1 MILKSYRI
9 THYRNIEDS
18 GVIPVDPK
26 VTCLVGKNESGKT
39 NLLQSL
45 RRLNP
50 IDGVEFNVTNDY
62 PRRHMNAYER
72 KIEKGGSQDKVVVGV
87 FELDNA
93 DVRAVTAKFGA
104 CVEAGQT
111 LTYTVDHAN
120 KKFVDMKANET
131 AFLKFAVSTSNLPD
145 AIKSPAQAAPTLTKL
160 IEVLNQVG
168 TDANV
173 AALLAKLTP
182 MQTRTL
188 SLTIW
193 DQVLRSRCP
202 KIMYFDDYRLMAGTA
217 NLADL
222 TSEDKIDENEHLET
236 LMELL
241 KLAGVTPE
249 SLMEDENY
257 EHHKAKIESI
267 ANEIT
272 DDVFQYW
279 KQNTELEVEFDVHR
293 KSGQNNSPDFYVRIK
308 NTRHKAT
315 VPFDERSK
323 GFVWFFSFMT
333 AFRCLAEESDRMIIL
348 LDEPGLSLHA
358 SAQAD
363 LLAFIE
369 ERLAPD
375 HQVIY
380 TTHSP
385 FMLDSTK
392 LLRVRTVEDTPD
404 KGAIV
409 RADCFGADAVT
420 VFPLQA
426 ALSYSLA
433 QTLFLGPDCLLVEGP
448 SDLLY
453 LQTISELLSQQKRT
467 VLDPRW
473 VITPVGGSGKLST
486 FASLIGANQLNVSV
500 LMDFSKKDQQLLDN
514 LQQEGFL
521 DRKNVVLYKTF
532 TGGTESDVEDMFSE
546 ATYFQLVKLAY
557 PGHAKKLKPSKEN
570 RHPRIVERVKAV
582 LTELGEANFNH
593 FKVAKASVPVLGTTV
608 PVDDD
613 TLERF
618 ETLFKHL
625 NGLLAP

>member
-1 MILKSYRI
+1 MILKSYRV

-50 IDGVEFNVTNDY
+50 VDEVSLDVVKDY
-62 PRRHMNAYER
+62 PRRGYSAYER
-72 KIEKGGSQDKVVVGV
+72 RLKSDGEQVTAVSAA
-87 FELDNA
+87 FELEGD
-93 DVRAVTAKFGA
+93 DVDAVASAFGP
-104 CVEAGQT
+104 CVQIGQV
-111 LTYTVDHAN
+111 LTYSVDYAN
-120 KKFVDMKANET
+120 KRFVTLKAEERV
-131 AFLKFAVSTSNLPD
+131 FLKHAVETSKLPE
-145 AIKSPAQAAPTLTKL
+145 AIRENAEKAPTIIAL
-160 IEVLNQVG
+160 IQVLNQVA
-168 TDANV
+168 TEEVVAN
-173 AALLAKLTP
+173 LLEKLKKVLK
-182 MQTRTL
+182 RGL
-188 SLTIW
+188 SMSIW
-193 DQVLRSRCP
+193 DEVLGDCCP
-202 KIMYFDDYRLMAGTA
+202 KIMYFDDYRLMPGTA
-217 NLADL
+217 SLGDL
-222 TSEDKIDENEHLET
+222 TSESTVREKPHLET
-236 LMELL
+236 LIELL
-241 KLAGVTPE
+241 KLAGVSPQ
-249 SLMEDENY
+249 SLIEDENY

-272 DDVFQYW
+272 DDVFKYW

-293 KSGQNNSPDFYVRIK
+293 KAGQNIPPDFHVRIR
-308 NTRHKAT
+308 NTRHKVS

-333 AFRCLAEESDRMIIL
+333 AFRSLAEESDRMIIL

-453 LQTISELLSQQKRT
+453 LQTISELLSQEKRT

-500 LMDFSKKDQQLLDN
+500 LMDFSKRDQQLLDN

-532 TGGTESDVEDMFSE
+532 TGGLESDVEDMFSE

-557 PGHAKKLKPSKEN
+557 PSYVKKLKPSKEN
-570 RHPRIVERVKAV
+570 RHPRVVERVKTI

-608 PVDDD
+608 PVDEE

-625 NGLLAP
+625 NGLLKS